1 MSAQFKKQR
10 KTEQAP
16 APRASPDVTRQR
28 RNRWF
33 AAAIS
38 LALLGCWGLFGWVTG
53 LPLGGEI
60 RADPFNV
67 DADSS
72 SASKFVDAFI
82 STIPHPTLAKMSAVP
97 TGLAGALS
105 PRPVPAEFVNAPQSA
120 MNKIR
125 APKTEPEIQMPKVGP
140 SQAANDGAR
149 PASLLAGV
157 SGPFLVAEQPS
168 SSNAGKEAPQK
179 QAPLEKEAP
188 QLQAPK
194 AAPSPNAL
202 PAQLG
207 ISPPA
212 QQAPSQEVPSQVPL
226 KIETPVQQPSI
237 EQKVPPKQQIAPQQA
252 LPRQRT
258 IESDK
263 AALLAAVRLKSKDGQ
278 SHLVAIDMAGN
289 PFGLDE
295 KAGWRPTGP
304 ANDFLGLTDSI
315 AIKSLRSPDVK
326 SVMSDFAVGYM
337 LNTTN
342 SSWLIFRALGDEQ
355 SRLFPIVSERAD
367 SSLRVPVWNG
377 ERFGLVATE
386 PVAAYGIYITQET
399 FPNFGLAHF
408 LRPDVRGLPRFYSA
422 TFAPGV
428 GGAWSVWAGSDK
440 GLLEMRAPVTDSA
453 DLVLHNV
460 PTTALIRSIFFHSA
474 TRGWASSGW
483 EGDHR
488 PVVFETRNGGQT
500 WHVIPYRW
508 LPAPW
513 VCLAFLLTL
522 GASSRA
528 IAEHEEYSRL
538 SEKAGIAEHGVSD
551 NPIGLD
557 DPDALGLTPI
567 ARAMSRFLRNVQT
580 TPSLAIGVAG
590 PWGSGKSSLMN
601 LVRQDLEDR
610 GIRPVWF
617 NAWHH
622 QKEDSLLAALLTI
635 IRSEAV
641 LPAWSWSGWRV
652 RFFSFWNCM
661 MANPVRT
668 GAMLAAIFL
677 LIAVLWWLL
686 ATFGPRLVAGVQ
698 ILITTLIKGDQTPS
712 GLIGGV
718 AVSSSAQMDLL
729 TALLG
734 GLGISATTIA
744 VGRSFWQLIKPFSTT
759 PVKLLASLR
768 SRSSNKD
775 LEQQLAFRYR
785 FAREFSAFCTV
796 LRHPPNPGL
805 VIFVDDLD
813 RCGARETVEMLEAL
827 NFVTTAGNCFV
838 ILGYDEEKVEASI
851 ADVYK
856 ASVLQLRRDDTS
868 PNLEPPRKQ
877 DLVWFAQSYLQ
888 KLVHIVVP
896 VPQARK
902 DNVEQLLGLK
912 PSSSP
917 SLTERRARRWRN
929 LVAEA
934 AIPVLLLLGILA
946 LGGSYAWPHLPS
958 RTALHV
964 FMTGAELPQ
973 LATSAGTRPVE
984 PSSPTIAGAAET
996 QGGKTSTATQPT
1008 KLAEVRNPNW
1018 IESLPRSV
1026 IIVLIVIL
1034 LLVPAVWM
1042 LRRYYALERLVD
1054 DSPDFRKALEIWG
1067 PVVALRRE
1075 TPRGIKRFMNWV
1087 RFLAMRVRDI
1097 EQEQRARGKTSPL
1110 DEPLLVDFAATDETS
1125 DDGPWPPGDNA
1136 AAEAELRKMRDSA
1149 RQKFADIFP
1158 ESFEASKHARE
1169 IYVRI
1174 AGLIEE
1180 RSPRRLGQ
1188 RRSPKPH
1195 PQGVRR

>member
-1 MSAQFKKQR
+1 M
-10 KTEQAP
+10 
-16 APRASPDVTRQR
+16 RA
-28 RNRWF
+28 
-33 AAAIS
+33 
-38 LALLGCWGLFGWVTG
+38 
-53 LPLGGEI
+53 
-60 RADPFNV
+60 
-67 DADSS
+67 
-72 SASKFVDAFI
+72 
-82 STIPHPTLAKMSAVP
+82 
-97 TGLAGALS
+97 
-105 PRPVPAEFVNAPQSA
+105 
-120 MNKIR
+120 
-125 APKTEPEIQMPKVGP
+125 
-140 SQAANDGAR
+140 QAAV
-149 PASLLAGV
+149 LVAGI
-157 SGPFLVAEQPS
+157 SGQFLVAEQPPNLS
-168 SSNAGKEAPQK
+168 KEAQQK
-179 QAPLEKEAP
+179 QAPVLKKEEPEA
-188 QLQAPK
+188 QAPNK
-194 AAPSPNAL
+194 AAPPPETL
-202 PAQLG
+202 PPQLEFP
-207 ISPPA
+207 SKQAPA
-212 QQAPSQEVPSQVPL
+212 QQAPNQAAPPPEAPL
-226 KIETPVQQPSI
+226 PKIETPVQQTPI
-237 EQKVPPKQQIAPQQA
+237 EQKASPQQQIPVAPQQA
-252 LPRQRT
+252 PPRHT
-258 IESDK
+258 ISIDK
-263 AALLAAVRLKSKDGQ
+263 AMLLAAVRLKGKDGQ

-289 PFGLDE
+289 PFRFDE

-304 ANDFLGLTDSI
+304 ANDFLGLSDSI
-315 AIKSLRSPDVK
+315 AIKSLRSPNLK
-326 SVMSDFAVGYM
+326 SATSDFAVGYM
-337 LNTTN
+337 LNTTDL
-342 SSWLIFRALGDEQ
+342 SWLIFRALGDEQ
-355 SRLFPIVSERAD
+355 SRLFPVVSQRAD
-367 SSLRVPVWNG
+367 LPLRVPVWNG
-377 ERFGLVATE
+377 ESFSLVATE
-386 PVAAYGIYITQET
+386 PVAAYGIYITQDK

-408 LRPDVRGLPRFYSA
+408 LRPDVAELPGFYSA
-422 TFAPGV
+422 TFAPSV
-428 GGAWSVWAGSDK
+428 GGAWSVWAGGEK
-440 GLLEMRAPVTDSA
+440 GILEMREPVANSS
-453 DLVLHNV
+453 DLILHRV
-460 PTTALIRSIFFHSA
+460 PTTAPIRSIFFLSA

-483 EGDHR
+483 EDGNR
-488 PVVFETRNGGQT
+488 PVVLETIDGGRT
-500 WHVIPYRW
+500 WHVVPYRW
-508 LPAPW
+508 WPAPW
-513 VCLAFLLTL
+513 ISLAFVMAL
-522 GASSRA
+522 GAFSRA
-528 IAEHEEYSRL
+528 ITEQAEYSRL

-652 RFFSFWNCM
+652 RFFSFWNRM

-668 GAMLAAIFL
+668 GAMLVAIFL
-677 LIAVLWWLL
+677 LVAVLCWLL

-698 ILITTLIKGDQTPS
+698 KLITTLIRGDQTPS

-718 AVSSSAQMDLL
+718 AGSSSAQMDLL

-734 GLGISATTIA
+734 GLGISATTVA

-813 RCGARETVEMLEAL
+813 RCGARETVDMLEAL

-896 VPQARK
+896 VPQARE

-912 PSSSP
+912 PSPSP
-917 SLTERRARRWRN
+917 SPAERRARRWSN

-934 AIPVLLLLGILA
+934 AIPVLLLLGMLA
-946 LGGSYAWPHLPS
+946 LGGAYAWPHLPS
-958 RTALHV
+958 LAAVHV

-973 LATSAGTRPVE
+973 LATSAGTQSAE
-984 PSSPTIAGAAET
+984 PSSPITAGAAGAET
-996 QGGKTSTATQPT
+996 QGGKTGTAQPT
-1008 KLAEVRNPNW
+1008 KLADLRNPNW

-1042 LRRYYALERLVD
+1042 LRRYYALELLVD
-1054 DSPDFRKALEIWG
+1054 DSPGFRKALEIWG

-1097 EQEQRARGKTSPL
+1097 DQEQRARGETSPL
-1110 DEPLLVDFAATDETS
+1110 DEPLLVDFAATDETG
-1125 DDGPWPPGDNA
+1125 DDGPRPPGDNA
-1136 AAEAELRKMRDSA
+1136 AAEAELRKMRETA
-1149 RQKFADIFP
+1149 RQKFADTFP

-1180 RSPRRLGQ
+1180 RSPQRLGQ
-1188 RRSPKPH
+1188 RRSPEPH
-1195 PQGVRR
+1195 PQGSGASLD